1 MVGWSPPSQI
11 WLNYFYDQSKIGL
24 LFYRTKNKQKQRS
37 MNNFQVLF
45 PLGIILDTK
54 QKKISEASPWVIC
67 HKLTM
72 FQVCGHINCSDSLL
86 LRAAQLGWSHF
97 PKSRTQFI
105 HKTKRHDCEQLLK
118 KIDGLIKSGNSRN
131 NAHSS
136 HGPGAWTSGL
146 LLARKPNSK

>member
-45 PLGIILDTK
+45 PLGIILERN
-54 QKKISEASPWVIC
+54 KKFGSF
-67 HKLTM
+67 TM
-72 FQVCGHINCSDSLL
+72 SHMSQTHNVPGLWTYKL
-86 LRAAQLGWSHF
+86 LRLPFITCCTVRVVAFSKNRA
-97 PKSRTQFI
+97 QFI

-136 HGPGAWTSGL
+136 HGPGA
-146 LLARKPNSK
+146 

>member
-24 LFYRTKNKQKQRS
+24 LFYLAKNKQKQRS

-45 PLGIILDTK
+45 PLRIILETK
-54 QKKISEASPWVIC
+54 QKKFGSF
-67 HKLTM
+67 TM
-72 FQVCGHINCSDSLL
+72 SHMSQTHNVPGLWTYKL
-86 LRAAQLGWSHF
+86 LRLPFITCCTVRVVAFS
-97 PKSRTQFI
+97 KNSTQFI

-136 HGPGAWTSGL
+136 HGPGA
-146 LLARKPNSK
+146 